1 MPKSPI
7 NIVWFKRDLRFTDH
21 EPLCRALASDIPT
34 LLVYFFEP
42 SLIAFPDSDVR
53 HWRFV
58 HESLLEMQGRLEDR
72 KGQLYLFHSEVLP
85 VFQAIATAYDIKT
98 IYSHEEI
105 GNGLSF
111 NRDKEVAAFCK
122 HAGILWKETPTNG
135 VIRRLKSRKT
145 WQQRWEATM
154 TREPFFQREGDW
166 NLLELPSDFYT
177 NHQGPELPSSFKT
190 RNPIFQ
196 EGGEYWGWKYL
207 KSFIETRHVGYSS
220 LISKPEASRKA
231 CSRISP
237 YLAYGNISMR
247 MAHTYTMQHYKSARN
262 KRSLQNFV
270 SRLDWQSHFI
280 QKFED
285 ESRMEFEPV
294 YKAYQALEKNRDE
307 YLIQAWQT
315 GKTGV
320 PLVDACMRCVVA
332 TGYLNFRMRAM
343 VVSFFVFNLWQD
355 WRDLAHFLAQ
365 CGHESGG
372 FKAVQE
378 NLNYSSKGLQGIF
391 GKYFP
396 TLALA
401 EQYARKPEK
410 IAARV
415 YGGRMGN
422 GAEATGEGFKYRG
435 RGYIQL
441 TGKANYMAFD
451 KFVPEDTTNNP
462 DLVATKYPLASAA
475 WFFDTNKL
483 WGICDRGADDA
494 TVTAVTKRVNGGTI
508 GLADRIKHFKEYYNL
523 LK

>member
-1 MPKSPI
+1 VCKTGAKVSLFFLKTSQGFLSYVFMLKSPI

-21 EPLCRALASDIPT
+21 EPLYRALASDIPT

-42 SLIAFPDSDVR
+42 SLIAFSDSDVR

-72 KGQLYLFHSEVLP
+72 KGKLYLFHSEVLP
-85 VFQAIATAYDIKT
+85 VFQVLSEAYDIKT

-111 NRDKEVAAFCK
+111 QRDKDVSNFCAQEK
-122 HAGILWKETPTNG
+122 IAWKETPTNG

-177 NHQGPELPSSFKT
+177 VHQGPELPSSFKT

-247 MAHTYTMQHYKSARN
+247 MAHTYTMQHYKTARN

-270 SRLDWQSHFI
+270 SRLHWQSHFI

-294 YKAYQALEKNRDE
+294 NKAYQSLEKPRDLA
-307 YLIQAWQT
+307 LIEAWQT

-355 WRDLAHFLAQ
+355 WRDLAHFLARQ
-365 CGHESGG
+365 FLDYEPGIHYPQIQMQAGVTGINTIRIYNPVKNSYDHDPE
-372 FKAVQE
+372 
-378 NLNYSSKGLQGIF
+378 GIF
-391 GKYFP
+391 IKKWLP
-396 TLALA
+396 ELAQVPATLIHEPWKLSDM
-401 EQYARKPEK
+401 EQTLYGVKIGVDYPAPVVDLSATRK
-410 IAARV
+410 
-415 YGGRMGN
+415 
-422 GAEATGEGFKYRG
+422 
-435 RGYIQL
+435 
-441 TGKANYMAFD
+441 
-451 KFVPEDTTNNP
+451 
-462 DLVATKYPLASAA
+462 LASDQVWGLRKTKKARQEGA
-475 WFFDTNKL
+475 RILAKHVNK
-483 WGICDRGADDA
+483 
-494 TVTAVTKRVNGGTI
+494 
-508 GLADRIKHFKEYYNL
+508 
-523 LK
+523 

>member
-1 MPKSPI
+1 MPKPPI

-21 EPLCRALASDIPT
+21 EPLYRALASDIPT

-58 HESLLEMQGRLEDR
+58 HESLVEMQGRLEDR
-72 KGQLYLFHSEVLP
+72 NGKLYLFHSEVLP
-85 VFQAIATAYDIKT
+85 VFQALSEAYEIQA
-98 IYSHEEI
+98 IFSHEEI

-111 NRDKEVAAFCK
+111 QRDKDVTNFCAK
-122 HAGILWKETPTNG
+122 EKITWKETPTNG

-154 TREPFFQREGDW
+154 RSEPFFQREDDW
-166 NLLELPSDFYT
+166 NLVTLPTDFYT
-177 NHQGPELPSSFKT
+177 SFKGPELPETFRT

-247 MAHTYTMQHYKSARN
+247 MAHTFTMQHYKAARN

-270 SRLDWQSHFI
+270 SRLHWQSHFI

-294 YKAYQALEKNRDE
+294 NKAYQSLEKPRDLA
-307 YLIQAWQT
+307 LIEAWQT
-315 GKTGV
+315 GNTGV

-355 WRDLAHFLAQ
+355 WRDLAHFLARQ
-365 CGHESGG
+365 FLDYEPGIHYPQIQMQAGVTGINTIRIYNPVKNSYAHDPEGVFIKKWLPELAQVPATLIHEPWKLSDME
-372 FKAVQE
+372 Q
-378 NLNYSSKGLQGIF
+378 
-391 GKYFP
+391 
-396 TLALA
+396 TL
-401 EQYARKPEK
+401 
-410 IAARV
+410 
-415 YGGRMGN
+415 YGVKLGV
-422 GAEATGEGFKYRG
+422 
-435 RGYIQL
+435 
-441 TGKANYMAFD
+441 D
-451 KFVPEDTTNNP
+451 
-462 DLVATKYPLASAA
+462 YPLPVVDLSATRKSASDQVWGLRKTKKARQEGA
-475 WFFDTNKL
+475 RILAKHVNK
-483 WGICDRGADDA
+483 
-494 TVTAVTKRVNGGTI
+494 
-508 GLADRIKHFKEYYNL
+508 
-523 LK
+523 

>member
-21 EPLCRALASDIPT
+21 EPLYRALDTGIPT
-34 LLVYFFEP
+34 LLIYFFEP

-58 HESLLEMQGRLEDR
+58 HESLVEMQGRLEDR
-72 KGQLYLFHSEVLP
+72 NGRLYLFHSEVLP
-85 VFQAIATAYDIKT
+85 VFQALASTYDIQT
-98 IYSHEEI
+98 LYSHEEI

-111 NRDKEVAAFCK
+111 QRDKDVTAFCVSS
-122 HAGILWKETPTNG
+122 GITWKETPTNG

-154 TREPFFQREGDW
+154 RSEPFFQREDDW
-166 NLLELPSDFYT
+166 NLLTLPTDFYAA
-177 NHQGPELPSSFKT
+177 HKGPELPSSFKK

-247 MAHTYTMQHYKSARN
+247 MAHTFTMQHYKTARN

-270 SRLDWQSHFI
+270 SRLHWQSHFI

-294 YKAYQALEKNRDE
+294 NKAYQGLEKDRDE
-307 YLIQAWQT
+307 RLIQAWET
-315 GKTGV
+315 GHTGV

-355 WRDLAHFLAQ
+355 WRDLAHFLARQ
-365 CGHESGG
+365 FLDYEPGIHYPQIQMQAGVTGINTIRIYNPVKNSYAHDPDGVFIKKWLPELAAVPATLIHEPWKLSDME
-372 FKAVQE
+372 Q
-378 NLNYSSKGLQGIF
+378 
-391 GKYFP
+391 
-396 TLALA
+396 TLYGVKIGVDYPAPVVDLSA
-401 EQYARKPEK
+401 TRKTASDQVWAMRKTRTARKESSRILQK
-410 IAARV
+410 HV
-415 YGGRMGN
+415 
-422 GAEATGEGFKYRG
+422 
-435 RGYIQL
+435 
-441 TGKANYMAFD
+441 
-451 KFVPEDTTNNP
+451 
-462 DLVATKYPLASAA
+462 
-475 WFFDTNKL
+475 NK
-483 WGICDRGADDA
+483 
-494 TVTAVTKRVNGGTI
+494 
-508 GLADRIKHFKEYYNL
+508 
-523 LK
+523 

>member
-1 MPKSPI
+1 VCKTGAKVSLFFLKTSQGFLSYVFMPKSPI

-21 EPLCRALASDIPT
+21 EPLCRALATDIPT

-58 HESLLEMQGRLEDR
+58 HESLMEMQGRLNDR
-72 KGQLYLFHSEVLP
+72 NGKLYLFHSEVLP
-85 VFQAIATAYDIKT
+85 VFQALSEAYDIQT
-98 IYSHEEI
+98 IFSHEEI

-111 NRDKEVAAFCK
+111 QRDKDVSNFCAQEK
-122 HAGILWKETPTNG
+122 ITWKETPTNG

-145 WQQRWEATM
+145 WQQRWESTM
-154 TREPFFQREGDW
+154 TREPFFQREDDW
-166 NLLELPSDFYT
+166 NLITLPTDFYT
-177 NHQGPELPSSFKT
+177 SLKGPELPETFRT

-270 SRLDWQSHFI
+270 SRLHWQSHFI

-294 YKAYQALEKNRDE
+294 NKAYQSLEKPRDLV
-307 YLIQAWQT
+307 LIEAWQT

-355 WRDLAHFLAQ
+355 WRDLAHFLARQ
-365 CGHESGG
+365 FLDYEPGIHYPQIQMQAGVTGINTIRIYNPIKNSYTHDPDGVFIKKWLPELAQVPATLIHEPWKLSEMEQTLYGVKIG
-372 FKAVQE
+372 VDYPAPVVDLSATRKSASDQVWGLRKTKKARQE
-378 NLNYSSKGLQGIF
+378 GARI
-391 GKYFP
+391 
-396 TLALA
+396 LA
-401 EQYARKPEK
+401 KH
-410 IAARV
+410 V
-415 YGGRMGN
+415 
-422 GAEATGEGFKYRG
+422 
-435 RGYIQL
+435 
-441 TGKANYMAFD
+441 
-451 KFVPEDTTNNP
+451 
-462 DLVATKYPLASAA
+462 
-475 WFFDTNKL
+475 NK
-483 WGICDRGADDA
+483 
-494 TVTAVTKRVNGGTI
+494 
-508 GLADRIKHFKEYYNL
+508 
-523 LK
+523 

>member
-1 MPKSPI
+1 MPKPPI

-21 EPLCRALASDIPT
+21 EPLYRALDAGIPT

-58 HESLLEMQGRLEDR
+58 HESLVEMQGRLEDR
-72 KGQLYLFHSEVLP
+72 NGQLYLFHSEVLP
-85 VFQAIATAYDIKT
+85 VFQALASSYDIKT

-111 NRDKEVAAFCK
+111 QRDKDVGAFCLS
-122 HAGILWKETPTNG
+122 AGIIWKETPTNG

-145 WQQRWEATM
+145 WNQRWESTM
-154 TREPFFQREGDW
+154 TSEPFFQREDDW
-166 NLLELPSDFYT
+166 NLLTLPADFYFA
-177 NHQGPELPSSFKT
+177 HKGPELPSPFQT

-247 MAHTYTMQHYKSARN
+247 MAHTFTMQHYKTARN

-270 SRLDWQSHFI
+270 SRLHWQSHFM

-294 YKAYQALEKNRDE
+294 NKAYQGLEKPRDPA
-307 YLIQAWQT
+307 LIEAWQT

-320 PLVDACMRCVVA
+320 PLVDACMRCVVS

-355 WRDLAHFLAQ
+355 WRDLAHFLARQ
-365 CGHESGG
+365 FLDYEPGIHYPQIQMQAGVTGINTIRIYNPVKNSYAHDPDGVFIKKWVPELAAVPATLIHEPWKLSDME
-372 FKAVQE
+372 Q
-378 NLNYSSKGLQGIF
+378 
-391 GKYFP
+391 
-396 TLALA
+396 TLYGVKIGVDYPAPVVDLSA
-401 EQYARKPEK
+401 TRKTASDQVWAMRKTRTARKESSRILEK
-410 IAARV
+410 HV
-415 YGGRMGN
+415 
-422 GAEATGEGFKYRG
+422 
-435 RGYIQL
+435 
-441 TGKANYMAFD
+441 
-451 KFVPEDTTNNP
+451 
-462 DLVATKYPLASAA
+462 
-475 WFFDTNKL
+475 NK
-483 WGICDRGADDA
+483 
-494 TVTAVTKRVNGGTI
+494 
-508 GLADRIKHFKEYYNL
+508 
-523 LK
+523 

>member
-1 MPKSPI
+1 MAKNPI

-21 EPLCRALASDIPT
+21 EPLYRALDSDIPV

-53 HWRFV
+53 HWRFI
-58 HESLLEMQGRLEDR
+58 HESLKEMQGRLEDR
-72 KGQLYLFHSEVLP
+72 NGTLYLFHSEVLP
-85 VFQAIATAYDIKT
+85 VFQALTSAYDIKT

-111 NRDKEVAAFCK
+111 QRDKDVADFC
-122 HAGILWKETPTNG
+122 HSARIVWKETPTNG

-154 TREPFFQREGDW
+154 RSEPFFQREDDW
-166 NLLELPSDFYT
+166 NLLTLPADFYA
-177 NHQGPELPSSFKT
+177 NHKGPELPSSFLT
-190 RNPIFQ
+190 RNPTFQ

-247 MAHTYTMQHYKSARN
+247 MAHTFTMQHYKTARN

-270 SRLDWQSHFI
+270 SRLHWQSHFI

-294 YKAYQALEKNRDE
+294 NKAYQALEKDRDE
-307 YLIQAWQT
+307 QLIQAWET
-315 GKTGV
+315 GHTGV

-343 VVSFFVFNLWQD
+343 VVSFFIFNLWQD
-355 WRDLAHFLAQ
+355 WRDLAHFLARQ
-365 CGHESGG
+365 FLDYEP
-372 FKAVQE
+372 
-378 NLNYSSKGLQGIF
+378 GIHYPQIQMQA
-391 GKYFP
+391 GVTGINTIRIYNPVKNS
-396 TLALA
+396 
-401 EQYARKPEK
+401 YAHDPDGVFIKK
-410 IAARV
+410 W
-415 YGGRMGN
+415 
-422 GAEATGEGFKYRG
+422 
-435 RGYIQL
+435 
-441 TGKANYMAFD
+441 
-451 KFVPEDTTNNP
+451 VPELAAVPATLIHEPWKLSDMEQTLYGVKIGVDYP
-462 DLVATKYPLASAA
+462 SPVVDLSATRKSASDQVWGLRKTKKARQEGARILAKHV
-475 WFFDTNKL
+475 NK
-483 WGICDRGADDA
+483 
-494 TVTAVTKRVNGGTI
+494 
-508 GLADRIKHFKEYYNL
+508 
-523 LK
+523 

>member
-1 MPKSPI
+1 MAKNPI

-21 EPLCRALASDIPT
+21 EPLYRALDSDIPV

-42 SLIAFPDSDVR
+42 SLLAFPDSDVR
-53 HWRFV
+53 HWRFI
-58 HESLLEMQGRLEDR
+58 HESLKEMQGRLEDR
-72 KGQLYLFHSEVLP
+72 NGTLYLFHSEVLP
-85 VFQAIATAYDIKT
+85 VFQALTSAYDIKT

-111 NRDKEVAAFCK
+111 QRDKDVADFCRS
-122 HAGILWKETPTNG
+122 AGIVWKETPTNG

-154 TREPFFQREGDW
+154 RSEPFFQREDDW
-166 NLLELPSDFYT
+166 NLLTLPADFYA
-177 NHQGPELPSSFKT
+177 NHKGPELPSSFLT
-190 RNPIFQ
+190 RNPTFQ

-247 MAHTYTMQHYKSARN
+247 MAHSFTMQHYKTARN

-270 SRLDWQSHFI
+270 SRLHWQSHFI

-294 YKAYQALEKNRDE
+294 NKAYHALEKDRDE
-307 YLIQAWQT
+307 QLIQAWET
-315 GKTGV
+315 GHTGV

-355 WRDLAHFLAQ
+355 WRDLAHFLARQ
-365 CGHESGG
+365 FLDYEP
-372 FKAVQE
+372 
-378 NLNYSSKGLQGIF
+378 GIHYPQIQMQA
-391 GKYFP
+391 GVTGINTIRIYNPVKNS
-396 TLALA
+396 
-401 EQYARKPEK
+401 YAHDPDGVFIKK
-410 IAARV
+410 W
-415 YGGRMGN
+415 
-422 GAEATGEGFKYRG
+422 
-435 RGYIQL
+435 
-441 TGKANYMAFD
+441 
-451 KFVPEDTTNNP
+451 VPELAAVPATLIHEPWKLSDMEQTLYGVKIGVDYP
-462 DLVATKYPLASAA
+462 SPVVDLSATRKSASDQVWGLRKTKKARQEGARILAKHV
-475 WFFDTNKL
+475 NK
-483 WGICDRGADDA
+483 
-494 TVTAVTKRVNGGTI
+494 
-508 GLADRIKHFKEYYNL
+508 
-523 LK
+523 

>member
-21 EPLCRALASDIPT
+21 EPLYRALASDIPT

-58 HESLLEMQGRLEDR
+58 HESLVEMQGRLEDR
-72 KGQLYLFHSEVLP
+72 NGKLYLFHSEVLP
-85 VFQAIATAYDIKT
+85 VFQALSEAYEIRT
-98 IYSHEEI
+98 IFSHEEI

-111 NRDKEVAAFCK
+111 QRDKDVAAFCK
-122 HAGILWKETPTNG
+122 RVGILWKETPTNG
-135 VIRRLKSRKT
+135 VIRCLKSRKT

-154 TREPFFQREGDW
+154 RSEPFFQREDDW
-166 NLLELPSDFYT
+166 NLVTLPTDFYT
-177 NHQGPELPSSFKT
+177 SLKGPELPETFRT

-247 MAHTYTMQHYKSARN
+247 MAHTFTMQHYKSARN

-270 SRLDWQSHFI
+270 SRLHWQSHFI

-294 YKAYQALEKNRDE
+294 NKAYQSLEKPRDLA
-307 YLIQAWQT
+307 LIEAWQT

-355 WRDLAHFLAQ
+355 WRDLAHFLARQ
-365 CGHESGG
+365 FLDYEPGIHYPQIQMQAGVTGINTIRIYNPVKNSYAHDPEGEFIKKWLPELAHVPATLIHEPWKLSDME
-372 FKAVQE
+372 Q
-378 NLNYSSKGLQGIF
+378 
-391 GKYFP
+391 
-396 TLALA
+396 TL
-401 EQYARKPEK
+401 
-410 IAARV
+410 
-415 YGGRMGN
+415 YGVKLGV
-422 GAEATGEGFKYRG
+422 
-435 RGYIQL
+435 
-441 TGKANYMAFD
+441 D
-451 KFVPEDTTNNP
+451 
-462 DLVATKYPLASAA
+462 YPLPVVDLNATRKLASDQVWGLRKTKKARQEGA
-475 WFFDTNKL
+475 RILAKHVNK
-483 WGICDRGADDA
+483 
-494 TVTAVTKRVNGGTI
+494 
-508 GLADRIKHFKEYYNL
+508 
-523 LK
+523 

>member
-21 EPLCRALASDIPT
+21 EPLYRALASDIPT

-58 HESLLEMQGRLEDR
+58 HESLVEMQGRLEDR
-72 KGQLYLFHSEVLP
+72 NGKLYLFHSEVLP
-85 VFQAIATAYDIKT
+85 VFQALSEAYEIRT
-98 IYSHEEI
+98 IFSHEEI

-111 NRDKEVAAFCK
+111 QRDKDVAAFCK
-122 HAGILWKETPTNG
+122 QVGILWKETPTNG
-135 VIRRLKSRKT
+135 VVRRLKSRKT

-154 TREPFFQREGDW
+154 RSEPFFQREDDW
-166 NLLELPSDFYT
+166 NLVTLPTDFYT
-177 NHQGPELPSSFKT
+177 SLKGPELPETFRT

-247 MAHTYTMQHYKSARN
+247 MAHTFTMQHYKSARN

-270 SRLDWQSHFI
+270 SRLHWQSHFI

-294 YKAYQALEKNRDE
+294 NKAYQSLEKPRDLA
-307 YLIQAWQT
+307 LIEAWQT

-355 WRDLAHFLAQ
+355 WRDLAHFLARQ
-365 CGHESGG
+365 FLDYEPGIHYPQIQMQAGVTGINTIRIYNPVKNSYAHDPEGEFIKKWLPELAHVPATLIHEPWKLSDME
-372 FKAVQE
+372 Q
-378 NLNYSSKGLQGIF
+378 
-391 GKYFP
+391 
-396 TLALA
+396 TL
-401 EQYARKPEK
+401 
-410 IAARV
+410 
-415 YGGRMGN
+415 YGVKLGV
-422 GAEATGEGFKYRG
+422 
-435 RGYIQL
+435 
-441 TGKANYMAFD
+441 D
-451 KFVPEDTTNNP
+451 
-462 DLVATKYPLASAA
+462 YPLPVVDLNATRKLASDQVWGLRKTKKARQEGA
-475 WFFDTNKL
+475 RILAKHVNK
-483 WGICDRGADDA
+483 
-494 TVTAVTKRVNGGTI
+494 
-508 GLADRIKHFKEYYNL
+508 
-523 LK
+523 